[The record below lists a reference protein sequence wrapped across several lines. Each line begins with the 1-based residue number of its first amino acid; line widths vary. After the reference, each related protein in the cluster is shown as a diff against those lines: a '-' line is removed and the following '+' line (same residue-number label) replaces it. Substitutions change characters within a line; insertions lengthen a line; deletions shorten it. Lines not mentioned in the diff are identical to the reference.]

1 MNGNLSLS
9 ARTLKQCVGYEWVS
23 REYLSK
29 YVNADD
35 RLRALWREAR
45 DPLTDLEPI
54 AGKKLELG
62 LANIDEQQRDKLIKH
77 RKERFEAAGILRDIG
92 LGSEEIATYLHGQ
105 ELSSQHFQQIG
116 DAAHGIAAVQL
127 LKLTH
132 RMKEIEQDYLKN
144 SEETVFITDEGNV
157 VNLAKEGEAPRYL
170 MVPKVS
176 TREKLVWQREWTALA
191 NEARKVKA
199 DIDKGM
205 LVALEAVRVKNEGTP
220 KPKKKAV
227 G

>member
-1 MNGNLSLS
+1 MDDKELTPELVNNLLQEMNGNLSLS

-77 RKERFEAAGILRDIG
+77 RKERFEAAG
-92 LGSEEIATYLHGQ
+92 
-105 ELSSQHFQQIG
+105 
-116 DAAHGIAAVQL
+116 
-127 LKLTH
+127 K
-132 RMKEIEQDYLKN
+132 M
-144 SEETVFITDEGNV
+144 
-157 VNLAKEGEAPRYL
+157 
-170 MVPKVS
+170 
-176 TREKLVWQREWTALA
+176 W
-191 NEARKVKA
+191 KA
-199 DIDKGM
+199 W
-205 LVALEAVRVKNEGTP
+205 
-220 KPKKKAV
+220 
-227 G
+227 